1 MIVRDTVQKTLIT
14 QFRAHKSPIASLCFD
29 PSGTLLV
36 TASVQGHNINVFQII
51 PRCSGNSSGAD
62 NGSSYIHLY
71 RLQRGVT
78 NAVRTFFLGPSF
90 FEDTASGDFCSDT
103 LLMLIPFQVIQDISF
118 SRDSQWIMISSSRG
132 TSHLFSISPFGGSVG
147 FQTADSCS
155 RSSGFGMSPRQT
167 SVCCPPNS
175 GLEVFHQ
182 DNRTASARPIT
193 LSVTSRIRSGT
204 NGWRHTVSG
213 AAAAATGRVNSLPGI
228 IAAAFHN
235 HGSSDNLE
243 TSVLKTIGHLLV
255 FSSPGCLVQHIFR
268 VSSGQDS
275 VTALNGGGMVYES
288 GPETDARLIVE
299 PIRRWNVSHK
309 QNRKEREENIDIY
322 GENGNSEC
330 SKVFPEGIEK
340 KKNNSA
346 GARVT
351 VTKDKPAFDERHHTY
366 ISEVELQ
373 MHAPWIPLWAKAE
386 VS

>member
-1 MIVRDTVQKTLIT
+1 
-14 QFRAHKSPIASLCFD
+14 
-29 PSGTLLV
+29 
-36 TASVQGHNINVFQII
+36 
-51 PRCSGNSSGAD
+51 
-62 NGSSYIHLY
+62 
-71 RLQRGVT
+71 
-78 NAVRTFFLGPSF
+78 
-90 FEDTASGDFCSDT
+90 
-103 LLMLIPFQVIQDISF
+103 MLIPFQVIQDISF

-147 FQTADSCS
+147 FQTTDSCS

-167 SVCCPPNS
+167 SVCCPSNS

-182 DNRTASARPIT
+182 ENRTASARPIT

-213 AAAAATGRVNSLPGI
+213 AAAAATGRANSLPGI

-235 HGSSDNLE
+235 YGSSDNLE
-243 TSVLKTIGHLLV
+243 TSVQKTIGHLLV

-275 VTALNGGGMVYES
+275 VTALNGGGMVYEC

-322 GENGNSEC
+322 GENGNSES

-340 KKNNSA
+340 KKSNSV

-351 VTKDKPAFDERHHTY
+351 VNKDKIAFDERHHMY
-366 ISEVELQ
+366 ISEAELQ